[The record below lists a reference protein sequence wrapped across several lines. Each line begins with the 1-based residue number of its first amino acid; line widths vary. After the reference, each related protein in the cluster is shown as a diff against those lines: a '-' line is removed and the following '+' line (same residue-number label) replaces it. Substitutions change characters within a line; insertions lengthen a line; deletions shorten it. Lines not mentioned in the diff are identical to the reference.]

1 MGKKTFK
8 EKLLFSGRKLAIAIK
23 RNYYVIPMIFVF
35 VVCMQFMCS
44 LHIISPNFNRIS
56 YGEFNCMYV
65 FIIALLTILASVAY
79 LNFALKKF
87 GQKRPIHM
95 LIIYYV
101 MVIITIVLLFYIFKS
116 NTVNLA
122 EELAKYNQA
131 VADKNEASKAEALKY
146 YTLGVKARYQ
156 LLTTIILSFV
166 SVVLVTTAPF
176 VQAALNK
183 LKFKRIETENGK

>member
-1 MGKKTFK
+1 MAKKTFK
-8 EKLLFSGRKLAIAIK
+8 EKLLFSGRKLAISLK
-23 RNYYVIPMIFVF
+23 RNYYVVPMIFVF
-35 VVCMQFMCS
+35 AVCMQFMCS
-44 LHIISPNFNRIS
+44 LHIISENFNRIS
-56 YGEFNCMYV
+56 YGDYNCMFV

-116 NTVNLA
+116 NTVNIY
-122 EELAKYNQA
+122 EELEKYNQA
-131 VADKNEASKAEALKY
+131 IADKNEASKSEALHY
-146 YTLGVKARYQ
+146 YNLGIKSRYQ
-156 LLTTIILSFV
+156 LITTIILTFV
-166 SVVLVTTAPF
+166 SVALVTTAPF

-183 LKFKRIETENGK
+183 LKLKRIEESNDK

>member
-1 MGKKTFK
+1 MEFLQ
-8 EKLLFSGRKLAIAIK
+8 ENSIMFLFCVLFHYLLLF
-23 RNYYVIPMIFVF
+23 FVF

-44 LHIISPNFNRIS
+44 LHIISENFNRIS
-56 YGEFNCMYV
+56 YGDYNCMFV

-122 EELAKYNQA
+122 EELAK
-131 VADKNEASKAEALKY
+131 
-146 YTLGVKARYQ
+146 
-156 LLTTIILSFV
+156 
-166 SVVLVTTAPF
+166 
-176 VQAALNK
+176 
-183 LKFKRIETENGK
+183 

>member
-1 MGKKTFK
+1 MAKKTFK
-8 EKLLFSGRKLAIAIK
+8 EKLLFSGRKLVISLK
-23 RNYYVIPMIFVF
+23 RNYYVVPMIFVF

-44 LHIISPNFNRIS
+44 LHIISENFNRIS
-56 YGEFNCMYV
+56 YGDYNCMFV

-116 NTVNLA
+116 NTVNIY
-122 EELAKYNQA
+122 EELEKYNQA
-131 VADKNEASKAEALKY
+131 IADKNEASKAEALHY
-146 YTLGVKARYQ
+146 YNLGIQSRYQ
-156 LLTTIILSFV
+156 LITTIILTFV
-166 SVVLVTTAPF
+166 SVALVTTAPF

-183 LKFKRIETENGK
+183 LKFKRIEESNDK